1 VNGFETGSPRAEL
14 AGFWTSV
21 RQVLASPTLGFYRL
35 AESGEWLAPLALATF
50 IGLAGGGMETLKT
63 LLLILLGDFSLS
75 AAYLGKLVGLFLLLA
90 PLYYAAMVAVFALVG
105 TVVAGRQV
113 GISFRKAFRRCWAVL
128 GWVNLP
134 LVLLTLVMLVFFI
147 VFREEVWTYL
157 AAVPSGT
164 LPSYSYSPP
173 LIVAWGFVAWLAALL
188 VIAVRQAFATTT
200 GRAVVTIV
208 IVGLLFGALVH
219 TPMTRHVACL
229 VVDTHQT
236 LGRGRAYASVNLLAY
251 RLPWS
256 QGPERGHLVAVAPTD
271 GTHPP
276 DFVLRAVGF
285 DVIRLQDRPPRA
297 YLVRVAGLPGD
308 RVEVGSGSTVV
319 PDGFVFVVPDD
330 PTLVEG
336 LPEGCGPLVPRGR
349 IMGKVFAVGFFLGS
363 PGGGG

>member
-1 VNGFETGSPRAEL
+1 VNAPETGSPRVEL

-21 RQVLASPTLGFYRL
+21 RQVVASPTLGFFRL
-35 AESGEWLAPLALATF
+35 AENGEWLVPLVLTTF
-50 IGLAGGGMETLKT
+50 IGLVGGGMDALKT
-63 LLLILLGDFSLS
+63 LLLVLLGEPSLS
-75 AAYLGKLVGLFLLLA
+75 AAYLGKLFGLLVLLA
-90 PLYYAAMVAVFALVG
+90 PVYYAAMVAVFALVG

-134 LVLLTLVMLVFFI
+134 LVVLTLVVMVLFAT
-147 VFREEVWTYL
+147 VFREEVGTYL
-157 AAVPSGT
+157 AAVPPGT
-164 LPSYSYSPP
+164 LPTYTYSLP
-173 LIVAWGFVAWLAALL
+173 LIVGLGLAAWLAALL

-200 GRAVVTIV
+200 GRAVVTII

-219 TPMTRHVACL
+219 TPVERHVAHTVL
-229 VVDTHQT
+229 DTHQT

-256 QGPERGHLVAVAPTD
+256 QGPERGHLVAVAPT
-271 GTHPP
+271 GGAHSP
-276 DFVLRAVGF
+276 DLIFRAPG
-285 DVIRLQDRPPRA
+285 IGAIGGGPLQA

-308 RVEVGSGSTVV
+308 RVEAAGESTTV

-336 LPEGCGPLVPRGR
+336 LPEGCGPLVPVDR
-349 IMGKVFAVGFFLGS
+349 IMGQVFSVGLGS
-363 PGGGG
+363 VGGGG

>member
-1 VNGFETGSPRAEL
+1 VNGPETGSPRVEP

-21 RQVLASPTLGFYRL
+21 RQVLTSPTLGFFRL
-35 AESGEWLAPLALATF
+35 AENGEWLAPLVLATF
-50 IGLAGGGMETLKT
+50 IGLTGGGMEALKT
-63 LLLILLGDFSLS
+63 LLLIALGDFSLS
-75 AAYLGKLVGLFLLLA
+75 AAYLGKLFGLLVLLA

-105 TVVAGRQV
+105 TVVAGGQA
-113 GISFRKAFRRCWAVL
+113 GISFRKAFQRCWAVL

-134 LVLLTLVMLVFFI
+134 LVLLTLVMLVLFFT
-147 VFREEVWTYL
+147 VLREEVGPYL

-164 LPSYSYSPP
+164 LPTYSYSPP
-173 LIVAWGFVAWLAALL
+173 LIVGLGLAAWLVALL
-188 VIAVRQAFATTT
+188 VMAVRQAFATTT
-200 GRAVVTIV
+200 GRAIVTII

-219 TPMTRHVACL
+219 TPMQRHVAHTVL
-229 VVDTHQT
+229 DTHET

-271 GTHPP
+271 GPSPP
-276 DFVLRAVGF
+276 DFILRAVGM
-285 DVIRLQDRPPRA
+285 DVVRIQGRRPRA

-308 RVEVGSGSTVV
+308 RVEIGSGSATV

-336 LPEGCGPLVPRGR
+336 LPEGCGPLVSLDRV
-349 IMGKVFAVGFFLGS
+349 MGQVFAVGFLGS
-363 PGGGG
+363 PDGGG